1 MKTLYIDTSSSFLY
15 AGILED
21 TNILQEVKK
30 EFGQDLSKEALPEI
44 DKLFK
49 KAKLN
54 PKDINKIV
62 VVNGPGSFTGIRIGI
77 TIAKT
82 YAWALNLDIIT
93 VNALEAMSIS
103 CEEKINHV
111 PILDARRGYVFAAI
125 YDKDSNIIKYN
136 SSTDLG
142 NLQFNKY
149 DIFKN
154 NNATIS
160 LSCPNNDKFSVSN
173 IVGNGALTYPVGL
186 LSIEEAELSKG
197 LLTNNGDTILMSPSY
212 FLKNKAYGMK
222 ELGNTIS
229 VTSIGYG
236 SIRPVISIKDDVEF
250 LYGYGTYDHP
260 YVLSE

>member
-82 YAWALNLDIIT
+82 YAWALNLDIIP

-103 CEEKINHV
+103 CEEKVNHV

-125 YDKDSNIIKYN
+125 YDKDSNIILKPQHI
-136 SSTDLG
+136 LLEE
-142 NLQFNKY
+142 LQKELNKIDEYIVISNDEIDEFEDIYKY
-149 DIFKN
+149 DPNISKIVEKVN
-154 NNATIS
+154 NRKPINPHAVNPEY
-160 LSCPNNDKFSVSN
+160 LK
-173 IVGNGALTYPVGL
+173 LT
-186 LSIEEAELSKG
+186 EAEE
-197 LLTNNGDTILMSPSY
+197 NN
-212 FLKNKAYGMK
+212 LK
-222 ELGNTIS
+222 
-229 VTSIGYG
+229 
-236 SIRPVISIKDDVEF
+236 
-250 LYGYGTYDHP
+250 
-260 YVLSE
+260 